1 MELGGDAGRKIGI
14 LVAAILLVGLAYLAL
29 VPPPTA
35 TPENEELYSALQSAG
50 IEDALVDV
58 TDDRV
63 LVRYERPEGYDVR
76 ATNYLVMGAAV
87 EAAPYTERV
96 VVESYDGSTRLERI
110 SANTGDVLAIVRTDD
125 PSPEDW
131 ERLQATMEVEE

>member
-1 MELGGDAGRKIGI
+1 MEIGGISGRKIGV
-14 LVAAILLVGLAYLAL
+14 LVAAVLLVGVAYLTF

-63 LVRYERPEGYDVR
+63 LVRYERPAGYDVR
-76 ATNYLVMGAAV
+76 ATNYLVLGAAA

-96 VVESYDGSTRLERI
+96 VVECYEGSTRVERV
-110 SANTGDVLAIVRTDD
+110 SANTGDVLAIVDTED
-125 PSPEDW
+125 PSPKDW
-131 ERLQATMEVEE
+131 ERLQATMVVEQ

>member
-1 MELGGDAGRKIGI
+1 VDVGGNAGRKIGV
-14 LVAAILLVGLAYLAL
+14 LVAAVLLVGVAYLAF

-63 LVRYERPEGYDVR
+63 LVRYERPAGYDVR
-76 ATNYLVMGAAV
+76 ATNYLVLGAAA

-96 VVESYDGSTRLERI
+96 VVECYEGSTRVERV
-110 SANTGDVLAIVRTDD
+110 SANTGDVLAVVSADE
-125 PSPEDW
+125 PSPADW
-131 ERLQATMEVEE
+131 ERLQATMVVEQ

>member
-1 MELGGDAGRKIGI
+1 MGGNAGRKIGV
-14 LVAAILLVGLAYLAL
+14 LVAAVLLVGVAYLAF

-63 LVRYERPEGYDVR
+63 LVRYERPAGYDVR
-76 ATNYLVMGAAV
+76 ATNYLVLGAAA

-96 VVESYDGSTRLERI
+96 VVECYEGSTRVERV
-110 SANTGDVLAIVRTDD
+110 SANTGDVLAVVSADE
-125 PSPEDW
+125 PSPADW
-131 ERLQATMEVEE
+131 ERLQATMVVEQ

>member
-1 MELGGDAGRKIGI
+1 MDAGGNAGRKIGV
-14 LVAAILLVGLAYLAL
+14 LVAAVLLVGVAYLAF

-63 LVRYERPEGYDVR
+63 LVRYDRPAGYDVR
-76 ATNYLVMGAAV
+76 ATNYLVLGAAA

-96 VVESYDGSTRLERI
+96 VVECYEGSTRVERV
-110 SANTGDVLAIVRTDD
+110 SANTGDVLAIVSVDE
-125 PSPEDW
+125 PSPADW
-131 ERLQATMEVEE
+131 ERLQATVVVEQ